1 MSNLISG
8 KSLPMV
14 DLKSQYDRL
23 KDEIMGGFQEVLENT
38 QFINGPIVKEF
49 AAQLADYL
57 DVKHAIP
64 CGNGTDAL
72 QIALMSLGLKPGDE
86 VITTPFTFVATAEV
100 IGLLGLK
107 PVFVDVDPDTF
118 LMDVSKLEEKITS
131 NTRCV
136 IPVHLFGQCVDME
149 SLVVICK
156 KHDLK
161 IVEDNAQAIGA
172 EIRFSDGTVKKA
184 GTIGD
189 LGTTSFFPSKNLG
202 CYGDGGAIFTN
213 NEDYGK
219 LVKMIVNH
227 GSSKKYYHDV
237 IGVNSR
243 LDSLQAVVLKAKLP
257 QLDSFNKARQEVAA
271 FYNDKFKDLESVQT
285 PSFAFWSTHVFHQYT
300 LRLIG
305 VERAP
310 FMEYLKEC
318 GISSAVY
325 YPVPLH
331 IQEGYKE
338 SGYTNGDFP
347 ISEELSESVIS
358 LPIHT
363 EMDNDKLEYITSKV
377 IEYFN

>member
-8 KSLPMV
+8 KPLPMV

-23 KDEIMGGFQEVLENT
+23 KDEIMGGFHEVLENT

-118 LMDVSKLEEKITS
+118 LMDVSKLEEKITP

-149 SLVVICK
+149 SLVAICK

-213 NEDYGK
+213 NEDHGK

-257 QLDSFNKARQEVAA
+257 QLDAFNRARQEVAA

-285 PSFAFWSTHVFHQYT
+285 PSFASWSTHVFHQYT
-300 LRLIG
+300 LRLID
-305 VERAP
+305 VERVP

>member
-8 KSLPMV
+8 KPLPMV

-23 KDEIMGGFQEVLENT
+23 KDEIMGGFHEVLENT

-118 LMDVSKLEEKITS
+118 LMDVSKLEEKITP

-149 SLVVICK
+149 SLVAICK

-257 QLDSFNKARQEVAA
+257 QLDAFNRARQEVAA

-285 PSFAFWSTHVFHQYT
+285 PSFASWSTHVFHQYT
-300 LRLIG
+300 LRLID
-305 VERAP
+305 VERVP

>member
-14 DLKSQYDRL
+14 DLKSQYNRL

-38 QFINGPIVKEF
+38 QFINGPVVKEF

-86 VITTPFTFVATAEV
+86 VITTPFTFVSTAEV

-107 PVFVDVDPDTF
+107 PVFVDVDKETF
-118 LMDVSKLEEKITS
+118 LMDVSKLEAKITP

-149 SLVVICK
+149 SLVKICK
-156 KHDLK
+156 KHNLK

-189 LGTTSFFPSKNLG
+189 IGTTSFFPSKNLG

-213 NEDYGK
+213 NDDYSK

-257 QLDSFNKARQEVAA
+257 HLDAFNMARQKVAA
-271 FYNDKFKDLESVQT
+271 FYNAKFKDLGSVQT
-285 PSFAFWSTHVFHQYT
+285 PSFASWSTHVFHQYT

-305 VERAP
+305 FDRAP

>member
-8 KSLPMV
+8 KPLPMV

-23 KDEIMGGFQEVLENT
+23 KDEIMGGFHEVLENT

-57 DVKHAIP
+57 GVKHAIP

-118 LMDVSKLEEKITS
+118 LMDVNKLEEKITP

-149 SLVVICK
+149 SLVAICK

-213 NEDYGK
+213 NEDYCK

-257 QLDSFNKARQEVAA
+257 QLDAFNRARQEVAA

-285 PSFAFWSTHVFHQYT
+285 PSFASWSTHVFHQYT

-305 VERAP
+305 VDRAP

>member
-8 KSLPMV
+8 KPLPMV

-38 QFINGPIVKEF
+38 QFINGPVVKEF

-57 DVKHAIP
+57 DVKYAIP

-118 LMDVSKLEEKITS
+118 LMDVSKLEEKITP

-149 SLVVICK
+149 SLLTICE
-156 KHDLK
+156 KHNLK

-219 LVKMIVNH
+219 LVRMIVNH

-243 LDSLQAVVLKAKLP
+243 LDSLQAVVLRAKLP
-257 QLDSFNKARQEVAA
+257 QLDVFNKARQKVAA
-271 FYNDKFKDLESVQT
+271 FYNEKFKDLKSVQI
-285 PSFAFWSTHVFHQYT
+285 PSFASWSTHVFHQYT
-300 LRLIG
+300 LRLVGI
-305 VERAP
+305 ERAP

-338 SGYTNGDFP
+338 SGYNNGDFP

-363 EMDNDKLEYITSKV
+363 EMDSEKLEYITSKV

>member
-1 MSNLISG
+1 
-8 KSLPMV
+8 MV
-14 DLKSQYDRL
+14 DLKSQYNRL
-23 KDEIMGGFQEVLENT
+23 QEEIMNGFKEVLDKT
-38 QFINGPIVKEF
+38 QFINGPVVKEF
-49 AAQLADYL
+49 ASQLSEYL
-57 DVKHAIP
+57 DAKYTIP

-72 QIALMSLGLKPGDE
+72 QIALMSLGLKRGDE

-100 IGLLGLK
+100 IGLLGLV

-118 LMDVSKLEEKITS
+118 LMDVNKLESKITDK
-131 NTRCV
+131 TKCV

-149 SLVVICK
+149 SLLEICNR
-156 KHDLK
+156 HDLR

-172 EIRFSDGTVKKA
+172 EVRFKDGSIRKA

-189 LGTTSFFPSKNLG
+189 IGTTSFFPSKNLG

-213 NEDYGK
+213 NENYGR
-219 LVKMIVNH
+219 LAKMIVNH

-257 QLDSFNKARQEVAA
+257 YLDEYNKARQSVAA
-271 FYNDKFKDLESVQT
+271 YYNDKFKSLTSINT
-285 PSFAFWSTHVFHQYT
+285 PTFAAWSTHVFHQYT
-300 LRLIG
+300 LRLID
-305 VERAP
+305 VDRTE
-310 FMEYLKEC
+310 FMNYLKDV

-331 IQEGYKE
+331 IQEGYAE
-338 SGYTNGDFP
+338 SGYSKGDFP
-347 ISEELSESVIS
+347 VAEELSEAVIS

-363 EMDNDKLEYITSKV
+363 EMDEEKLEYITTKV
-377 IEYFN
+377 LEYFN

>member
-14 DLKSQYDRL
+14 DLKSQYDQL
-23 KDEIMGGFQEVLENT
+23 KDEIMDGFQDILEKT
-38 QFINGPIVKEF
+38 QFINGPIVKDF

-57 DVKHAIP
+57 NVSHAIP

-107 PVFVDVDPDTF
+107 PVFVDVDSDTY
-118 LMDVSKLEEKITS
+118 LMDVTKVEAKITDK
-131 NTRCV
+131 TKCV

-149 SLVVICK
+149 SLLKICG
-156 KHDLK
+156 KHGIK

-172 EIRFSDGTVKKA
+172 EITFSDGTVRKA

-202 CYGDGGAIFTN
+202 CYGDGGAVFTN
-213 NEDYGK
+213 SDTYGE

-257 QLDSFNKARQEVAA
+257 HLDKYNKARFEVAHY
-271 FYNDKFKDLESVQT
+271 YNERFKDIDALVC
-285 PSFAFWSTHVFHQYT
+285 PSFTSWSTHVFHQYT
-300 LRLIG
+300 LKLIG
-305 VERAP
+305 VDRAP
-310 FMEYLKEC
+310 FMEYLTEC

-331 IQEGYKE
+331 LQKGYQE
-338 SGYTNGDFP
+338 SGFVEGDFP
-347 ISEELSESVIS
+347 VSEELSQSVIS

>member
-8 KSLPMV
+8 KPLPMV

-23 KDEIMGGFQEVLENT
+23 KDEIMGGFHEVLENT

-107 PVFVDVDPDTF
+107 PVFVDVDPNTF
-118 LMDVSKLEEKITS
+118 LMDVSKLEEKITP

-149 SLVVICK
+149 SLVEICK

-257 QLDSFNKARQEVAA
+257 QLDAFNRARQEVAA

-285 PSFAFWSTHVFHQYT
+285 PSFASWSTHVFHQYT

>member
-8 KSLPMV
+8 KPLPMV

-23 KDEIMGGFQEVLENT
+23 KDEIMGGFHEVLENT

-107 PVFVDVDPDTF
+107 PVFVDVDPNTF
-118 LMDVSKLEEKITS
+118 LMDVSKLEEKITP

-149 SLVVICK
+149 SLVEICK

-257 QLDSFNKARQEVAA
+257 QLDAFNRARQEVAA

-285 PSFAFWSTHVFHQYT
+285 PSFASWSTHVFHQYT

-310 FMEYLKEC
+310 FMAYLKEC

>member
-8 KSLPMV
+8 KPLPMV

-38 QFINGPIVKEF
+38 QFINGPVVKEF

-57 DVKHAIP
+57 DVKYAIP

-118 LMDVSKLEEKITS
+118 LMDVSKLEEKITP

-149 SLVVICK
+149 SLLTICE
-156 KHDLK
+156 KHNLK

-219 LVKMIVNH
+219 LVRMIVNH

-243 LDSLQAVVLKAKLP
+243 LDSLQAVVLRAKLP
-257 QLDSFNKARQEVAA
+257 QLDVFNKARQKVAA
-271 FYNDKFKDLESVQT
+271 FYNEKFKDLKSVQI
-285 PSFAFWSTHVFHQYT
+285 PSFASWSTHVFHQYT
-300 LRLIG
+300 LRLVGI
-305 VERAP
+305 ERAP

-338 SGYTNGDFP
+338 SGYNNGDFP

-363 EMDNDKLEYITSKV
+363 EMDIEKLEYITSKV

>member
-8 KSLPMV
+8 KPLPMV
-14 DLKSQYDRL
+14 DLKNQYDRL

-49 AAQLADYL
+49 AVKLADYL

-107 PVFVDVDPDTF
+107 PVFVDVDPNTF

-149 SLVVICK
+149 SLVEICK

-257 QLDSFNKARQEVAA
+257 QLDAFNKARQEVAA

-285 PSFAFWSTHVFHQYT
+285 PSFASWSTHVFHQYT

-310 FMEYLKEC
+310 FMDYLREC